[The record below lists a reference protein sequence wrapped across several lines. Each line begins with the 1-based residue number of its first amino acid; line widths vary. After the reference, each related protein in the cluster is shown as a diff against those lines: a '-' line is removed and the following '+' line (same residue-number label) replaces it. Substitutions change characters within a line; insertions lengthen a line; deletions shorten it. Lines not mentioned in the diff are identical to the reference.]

1 MTKFILRGSYEMFIQ
16 YFRYDPLIIF
26 RNSRTPAGLYARQKW
41 IQEGDTK
48 AWQSDF
54 RETVETLFSGQRRN
68 GSWEDAPLITIHR
81 LFGLHLTV
89 RNRNEQ
95 IDRALEWLLSLDIVR
110 RGRVHFSRK
119 SDVIYGHEL
128 RSLPFTRGCYDHVVT
143 CAILFLASLF
153 GHEFD
158 EQVITVYDRLA
169 RTPRGS
175 KGKWC
180 SWSCSNNFLRACIVH
195 PDFRESDGLKSL
207 VSALL
212 EVQRSDGNWPAPIPF
227 YPTVNALGHLDKED
241 ADLMLGRAFR
251 KLHQNQNRD
260 GTWGRTDKEWKT
272 FLIVHALKRKSSL
285 LEKMQ
290 AIP

>member
-1 MTKFILRGSYEMFIQ
+1 MYPEYLK
-16 YFRYDPLIIF
+16 YDPLMIF
-26 RNSRTPAGLYARQKW
+26 QNSKTPASLYARQMW
-41 IQEGDTK
+41 MNQGETK
-48 AWQSDF
+48 QWQADF
-54 RETVETLFSGQRRN
+54 DAAVEELFAGQKRN
-68 GSWEDAPLITIHR
+68 GSWEDSHLATIHR

-95 IDRALEWLLSLDIVR
+95 IDRALEWLLSQDIVR
-110 RGRVHFSRK
+110 RGSVHCSRK
-119 SDVIYGHEL
+119 SDLIYGHEL
-128 RSLPFTRGCYDHVVT
+128 RSLPFARGCYDHVVT

-169 RTPRGS
+169 RMPRGS

-207 VSALL
+207 VSTLL

-227 YPTVNALGHLDKED
+227 YATVNALGHLDKED

-251 KLHQNQNRD
+251 KLCQNQNGD

-272 FLIVHALKRKSSL
+272 FLIVHAFKRKSSL

-290 AIP
+290 GIP